1 MEGEREMRKGGRR
14 GSNEY
19 EEESVEIEN
28 SREFLFTEVF
38 SFSLSEIGIGDC
50 QAVSGNQASKMPADI
65 ASNSNWVSFS
75 GLD

>member
-1 MEGEREMRKGGRR
+1 
-14 GSNEY
+14 
-19 EEESVEIEN
+19 VEIEN
-28 SREFLFTEVF
+28 SREFPSTEVF
-38 SFSLSEIGIGDC
+38 SFSLSEIWIGDC